1 MVEDPDVTS
10 LSVVLITRNG
20 MPRLV
25 DQLDAVLSQTWSGTW
40 ELVVVDNDSDDATA
54 QTLATMAAQEP
65 RVRIINARQRRSVAY
80 ARNQGA
86 EHARCSYVAF
96 IDDDDLVGVGWLQN
110 MAVSVSK
117 YQYVAAQIDL
127 HLLNHEILAD
137 ARSSLTRSE
146 IGHIGEIPM
155 PAGATI
161 AVRRDWFLAVGGADE
176 RFTAGAE
183 DLDWAVRFHIRY
195 GIEPTRCEG
204 AIYHVRLRSDP
215 MAALSQGFRYGRAY
229 VQLFCR
235 WQGILPRPAPLHQI
249 GAATRSWLGLAA
261 RIPAA
266 LISRPK
272 RAVMA
277 FELGRS
283 IGRLAGTIEYRFMF
297 L

>member
-215 MAALSQGFRYGRAY
+215 MAALSQG
-229 VQLFCR
+229 
-235 WQGILPRPAPLHQI
+235 ILPRPAPLHQI

-283 IGRLAGTIEYRFMF
+283 IGRLAGSIEYRFMF

>member
-117 YQYVAAQIDL
+117 YQYVAAL
-127 HLLNHEILAD
+127 RLVTSCAD
-137 ARSSLTRSE
+137 GTR
-146 IGHIGEIPM
+146 
-155 PAGATI
+155 
-161 AVRRDWFLAVGGADE
+161 
-176 RFTAGAE
+176 
-183 DLDWAVRFHIRY
+183 
-195 GIEPTRCEG
+195 
-204 AIYHVRLRSDP
+204 
-215 MAALSQGFRYGRAY
+215 
-229 VQLFCR
+229 
-235 WQGILPRPAPLHQI
+235 
-249 GAATRSWLGLAA
+249 
-261 RIPAA
+261 
-266 LISRPK
+266 
-272 RAVMA
+272 
-277 FELGRS
+277 
-283 IGRLAGTIEYRFMF
+283 
-297 L
+297 